1 MTGEVN
7 EKYLTPQERK
17 ARQMVKAV
25 NEASLH
31 ETYRPTRWYAHVKM
45 NIALFIRCVM
55 HIPTFIVIYI
65 FLQLNKHQIKR

>member
-25 NEASLH
+25 NEEKKKLLPISFSSIRIFSSSAIFNLPLTIASIMEL
-31 ETYRPTRWYAHVKM
+31 P
-45 NIALFIRCVM
+45 
-55 HIPTFIVIYI
+55 
-65 FLQLNKHQIKR
+65 